1 MLGNFSEEAQ
11 IILNIAKEEMK
22 ELKHPYV
29 GTEHLVLA
37 ILKGKN
43 IVSNKLNNIGINY
56 DLFKTEI
63 INIIGK
69 GTKESKL
76 FLYTPLL
83 KKVIENS
90 IIDSKDSN
98 SGEVG
103 VETIFSSLI
112 EEGEGIAIRIFI
124 KMNVDM
130 DEIYEYFI
138 SKRNKKIKNKRNKKL
153 LIEEIGVNLTDMAA
167 KKELDPVI
175 GREEE
180 VNRMLEILC
189 RRTKNNPILIGDPGV
204 GKTAIVEEL
213 CNLIVANKVPDNLK
227 NKKVISLDMASAVA
241 GTKYRGEFEERIK
254 KVLKEI
260 EEDGDIILFIDE
272 IHTLVG
278 AGGAEGAIDASNILK
293 PSLARGK
300 IKCIGATTTLEYK
313 KFIEK
318 DGALERRFQKIV
330 IEPPKKEKTKEILI
344 KLKPIY
350 EKYHKVKI
358 SENVI
363 DEILKLTEKYIYDR
377 SEPDKSIDILDEVCS
392 RVSIK
397 SNIKKSDID
406 ILNNKLRE
414 LNKIKNDYIIENNLK
429 KAYECRKEEKNILS
443 KINEIQLNTKIKE
456 ENIEVTVKDV
466 ASVISDKTK
475 IPIYE
480 ILQNNAKVIKKIEK
494 SLSNN
499 IIGQE
504 NAVNKLINITKK
516 IKLGYRDN
524 KVYSIMFVGPSGVGK
539 SLLAKI
545 FAEEL
550 VGINNLI
557 RLDMSEYSDSMSVNK
572 IIGSAPGY
580 VGYDDNKNILEEIR
594 NKPNSVILLDEIDKA
609 HPKIIN
615 LLYQILDEGE
625 IKDAKGNTIK
635 FNNNLIIMTT
645 NVGYENNN
653 VGFNIEHENQI
664 LAALKNE
671 FKIAFINRIDGII
684 DFNKLT
690 EENIKKIIKNEL
702 LKIKDKYSKYKINI
716 SNAVIKEI
724 IKLSNYEEFGARKIN
739 KILVSNIENIII
751 DNIIN
756 NKKEINIDTI
766 VLNMQN

>member
-11 IILNIAKEEMK
+11 IVLNNAKEEMK

-37 ILKGKN
+37 ILKEN
-43 IVSNKLNNIGINY
+43 NAVSSKLNNAGISY
-56 DLFKTEI
+56 ESFKAEI

-69 GTKESKL
+69 GSKESEL

-83 KKVIENS
+83 KKIIENA
-90 IIDSKDSN
+90 IVDSKDN
-98 SGEVG
+98 GTGEVG
-103 VETIFSSLI
+103 IETLFSSLI

-124 KMNVDM
+124 KMNIDM
-130 DEIYEYFI
+130 DDIYEYFI
-138 SKRNKKIKNKRNKKL
+138 SKRNKKVKNKRNKKL
-153 LIEEIGVNLTDMAA
+153 LIEEIGVNLTDMAS
-167 KKELDPVI
+167 KNELDPVI

-180 VNRMLEILC
+180 VSRMLEILC
-189 RRTKNNPILIGDPGV
+189 RRTKNNPILIGEPGV

-213 CNLIVANKVPDNLK
+213 CNLIVSNKVPDNLK

-300 IKCIGATTTLEYK
+300 IKCIGATTISEYK

-318 DGALERRFQKIV
+318 DGALERRFQKIIV
-330 IEPPKKEKTKEILI
+330 ESPRKEKTKEILM

-358 SENVI
+358 SENII

-377 SEPDKSIDILDEVCS
+377 NEPDKSIDVLDEVCS
-392 RVSIK
+392 KVSIK
-397 SNIKKSDID
+397 SNNKKSDMD
-406 ILNNKLRE
+406 VLNNKLKE
-414 LNKIKNDYIIENNLK
+414 LNKIKNDYIIENNLEM
-429 KAYECRKEEKNILS
+429 AYEYRKEEKNILS
-443 KINEIQLNTKIKE
+443 QINKLQLNTKNKKTYT
-456 ENIEVTVKDV
+456 EVTVKDV
-466 ASVISDKTK
+466 ANVISTKTK
-475 IPIYE
+475 IPVYE
-480 ILQNNAKVIKKIEK
+480 ILQDNSKIIKKIERD
-494 SLSNN
+494 LSEN

-504 NAVNKLINITKK
+504 KAINNLINITKR
-516 IKLGYRDN
+516 IKLGYKDN
-524 KVYSIMFVGPSGVGK
+524 KVYSLMFVGPSGVGK

-545 FAEEL
+545 YAKEL

-557 RLDMSEYSDSMSVNK
+557 RLDMSEYSDSMSINK

-594 NKPNSVILLDEIDKA
+594 NKPNSVILFDEIDKA
-609 HPKIIN
+609 HHKIIN

-645 NVGYENNN
+645 NVGYENNS

-664 LAALKNE
+664 LSSLKSE
-671 FKIAFINRIDGII
+671 FKVAFINRIDGII
-684 DFNKLT
+684 NFNKLT

-702 LKIKDKYSKYKINI
+702 LKLKNKYSKYKINI
-716 SNAVIKEI
+716 SNNVIKEVI
-724 IKLSNYEEFGARKIN
+724 SLSNYEEFGARKIN
-739 KILVSNIENIII
+739 KIIVSNIENIII
-751 DNIIN
+751 DNILD

-766 VLNMQN
+766 LNIAK

>member
-11 IILNIAKEEMK
+11 IVLNNAKEEMK

-37 ILKGKN
+37 ILKEN
-43 IVSNKLNNIGINY
+43 NAVSSKLNNAGISY
-56 DLFKTEI
+56 ESFKAEI

-69 GTKESKL
+69 GSKESEL

-83 KKVIENS
+83 KKIIENA
-90 IIDSKDSN
+90 IVDSKDN
-98 SGEVG
+98 GTGEVG
-103 VETIFSSLI
+103 IETLFSSLI

-124 KMNVDM
+124 KMNIDM
-130 DEIYEYFI
+130 DDIYEYFI
-138 SKRNKKIKNKRNKKL
+138 SKRNKKVKNKRNKKL
-153 LIEEIGVNLTDMAA
+153 LIEEIGVNLTDMAS
-167 KKELDPVI
+167 KNELDPVI

-180 VNRMLEILC
+180 VSRMLEILC
-189 RRTKNNPILIGDPGV
+189 RRTKNNPILIGEPGV

-213 CNLIVANKVPDNLK
+213 CNLIVSNKVPDNLK

-300 IKCIGATTTLEYK
+300 IKCIGATTISEYK

-318 DGALERRFQKIV
+318 DGALERRFQKIIV
-330 IEPPKKEKTKEILI
+330 ESPRKEKTKEILM

-358 SENVI
+358 SENII

-377 SEPDKSIDILDEVCS
+377 NEPDKSIDVLDEVCS
-392 RVSIK
+392 KVSIK
-397 SNIKKSDID
+397 SNNKKSDMD
-406 ILNNKLRE
+406 VLNNKLKE
-414 LNKIKNDYIIENNLK
+414 LNKIKNDYIIENNLE
-429 KAYECRKEEKNILS
+429 KAYEYRKEEKNILS
-443 KINEIQLNTKIKE
+443 QINKLQLNTKNEKTYT
-456 ENIEVTVKDV
+456 EVTVKDV
-466 ASVISDKTK
+466 ANVISTKTK
-475 IPIYE
+475 IPVYE
-480 ILQNNAKVIKKIEK
+480 ILQDNSKIIKKIERD
-494 SLSNN
+494 LSEN

-504 NAVNKLINITKK
+504 KAINNLINITKR
-516 IKLGYRDN
+516 IKLGYKDN
-524 KVYSIMFVGPSGVGK
+524 KVYSLMFVGPSGVGK

-545 FAEEL
+545 YAKEL

-557 RLDMSEYSDSMSVNK
+557 RLDMSEYSDSMSINK

-594 NKPNSVILLDEIDKA
+594 NKPNSVILFDEIDKA
-609 HPKIIN
+609 HHKIIN

-645 NVGYENNN
+645 NVGYENNS

-664 LAALKNE
+664 LSSLKSE
-671 FKIAFINRIDGII
+671 FKVAFINRIDGII

-702 LKIKDKYSKYKINI
+702 LKLKNKYSKYKINI
-716 SNAVIKEI
+716 SNNVIKEVI
-724 IKLSNYEEFGARKIN
+724 SLSNYEEFGARKIN
-739 KILVSNIENIII
+739 KIIVSNIENIII
-751 DNIIN
+751 DNIID

-766 VLNMQN
+766 LNIAK

>member
-11 IILNIAKEEMK
+11 IVLNNAKEEMK

-37 ILKGKN
+37 ILKEN
-43 IVSNKLNNIGINY
+43 NAVSSKLNNAGISY
-56 DLFKTEI
+56 ESFKAEI

-69 GTKESKL
+69 GSKESEL

-83 KKVIENS
+83 KKIIENA
-90 IIDSKDSN
+90 IVDSKDN
-98 SGEVG
+98 GTGEVG
-103 VETIFSSLI
+103 IETLFSSLI

-124 KMNVDM
+124 KMNIDM
-130 DEIYEYFI
+130 DDIYEYFI
-138 SKRNKKIKNKRNKKL
+138 SKRNKKVKNKRNKKL
-153 LIEEIGVNLTDMAA
+153 LIEEIGVNLTDMAS
-167 KKELDPVI
+167 KNELDPVI

-180 VNRMLEILC
+180 VSRMLEILC
-189 RRTKNNPILIGDPGV
+189 RRTKNNPILIGEPGV
-204 GKTAIVEEL
+204 GKTALVEEL
-213 CNLIVANKVPDNLK
+213 CNLIVSNKVPDNLK

-300 IKCIGATTTLEYK
+300 IKCIGATTISEYK

-318 DGALERRFQKIV
+318 DGALERRFQKIIV
-330 IEPPKKEKTKEILI
+330 ESPRKEKTKEILM

-358 SENVI
+358 SENII

-377 SEPDKSIDILDEVCS
+377 NEPDKSIDVLDEVCS
-392 RVSIK
+392 KVSIK
-397 SNIKKSDID
+397 SNNKKSDMD
-406 ILNNKLRE
+406 VLNNKLKE
-414 LNKIKNDYIIENNLK
+414 LNKIKNDYIIENNLE
-429 KAYECRKEEKNILS
+429 KAYEYRKEEKNILS
-443 KINEIQLNTKIKE
+443 QINKLQLNTKNEKTYT
-456 ENIEVTVKDV
+456 EVTVKDV
-466 ASVISDKTK
+466 ANVISTKTK
-475 IPIYE
+475 IPVYE
-480 ILQNNAKVIKKIEK
+480 ILQDNSKIIKKIERD
-494 SLSNN
+494 LSEN

-504 NAVNKLINITKK
+504 KAINNLINITKR
-516 IKLGYRDN
+516 IKLGYKDN
-524 KVYSIMFVGPSGVGK
+524 KVYSLMFVGPSGVGK

-545 FAEEL
+545 YAKEL

-557 RLDMSEYSDSMSVNK
+557 RLDMSEYSDSMSINK

-594 NKPNSVILLDEIDKA
+594 NKPNSVILFDEIDKA
-609 HPKIIN
+609 HHKIIN

-645 NVGYENNN
+645 NVGYENNS

-664 LAALKNE
+664 LSSLKSE
-671 FKIAFINRIDGII
+671 FKVAFINRIDGII
-684 DFNKLT
+684 NFNKLT

-702 LKIKDKYSKYKINI
+702 VKLKNKYSKYKINI
-716 SNAVIKEI
+716 SNNVIKEI
-724 IKLSNYEEFGARKIN
+724 INLSNYEEFGARKIN
-739 KILVSNIENIII
+739 KIIVSNIENIII
-751 DNIIN
+751 DNILD

-766 VLNMQN
+766 LNIAK

>member
-11 IILNIAKEEMK
+11 IVLNNAKEEMK

-37 ILKGKN
+37 ILKEN
-43 IVSNKLNNIGINY
+43 NAVSSKLNNAGISY
-56 DLFKTEI
+56 ESFKAEI

-69 GTKESKL
+69 GSKESEL

-83 KKVIENS
+83 KKIIENA
-90 IIDSKDSN
+90 IVDSKDN
-98 SGEVG
+98 GTGEVG
-103 VETIFSSLI
+103 IETLFSSLI

-124 KMNVDM
+124 KMNIDM
-130 DEIYEYFI
+130 DDIYEYFI
-138 SKRNKKIKNKRNKKL
+138 SKRNKKVKNKRNKKL
-153 LIEEIGVNLTDMAA
+153 LIEEIGVNLTDMAS
-167 KKELDPVI
+167 KNELDPVI

-180 VNRMLEILC
+180 VSRMLEILC
-189 RRTKNNPILIGDPGV
+189 RRTKNNPILIGEPGV

-213 CNLIVANKVPDNLK
+213 CNLIVSNKVPDNLK

-300 IKCIGATTTLEYK
+300 IKCIGATTISEYK

-318 DGALERRFQKIV
+318 DGALERRFQKIIV
-330 IEPPKKEKTKEILI
+330 ESPRKEKTKEILM

-358 SENVI
+358 SENII

-377 SEPDKSIDILDEVCS
+377 NEPDKSIDVLDEVCS
-392 RVSIK
+392 KVSIK
-397 SNIKKSDID
+397 SNNKKSDMD
-406 ILNNKLRE
+406 VLNNKLKE
-414 LNKIKNDYIIENNLK
+414 LNKIKNDYIIENNLEM
-429 KAYECRKEEKNILS
+429 AYEYRKEEKNILS
-443 KINEIQLNTKIKE
+443 QINKLQLNTKNKKTYT
-456 ENIEVTVKDV
+456 EVTVKDV
-466 ASVISDKTK
+466 ANVISTKTK
-475 IPIYE
+475 IPVYE
-480 ILQNNAKVIKKIEK
+480 ILQDNSKIIKKIERD
-494 SLSNN
+494 LSEN

-504 NAVNKLINITKK
+504 KAINNLINITKR
-516 IKLGYRDN
+516 IKLGYKDN
-524 KVYSIMFVGPSGVGK
+524 KVYSLMFVGPSGVGK

-545 FAEEL
+545 YAKEL

-557 RLDMSEYSDSMSVNK
+557 RLDMSEYSDSMSINK

-609 HPKIIN
+609 HHKIIN

-645 NVGYENNN
+645 NVGYENNS

-664 LAALKNE
+664 LSSLKSE
-671 FKIAFINRIDGII
+671 FKVAFINRIDGII
-684 DFNKLT
+684 NFNKLT

-702 LKIKDKYSKYKINI
+702 VKLKNKYSKYKINI
-716 SNAVIKEI
+716 SNNVIKEI
-724 IKLSNYEEFGARKIN
+724 INLSNYEEFGARKIN
-739 KILVSNIENIII
+739 KIIVSNIENIII
-751 DNIIN
+751 DNIID
-756 NKKEINIDTI
+756 NKKEINVDTI
-766 VLNMQN
+766 LNIAK

>member
-11 IILNIAKEEMK
+11 IVLNNAKEEMK

-37 ILKGKN
+37 ILKEN
-43 IVSNKLNNIGINY
+43 NAVSSKLNNAGISY
-56 DLFKTEI
+56 ESFKAEI

-69 GTKESKL
+69 GSKESEL

-83 KKVIENS
+83 KKIIENA
-90 IIDSKDSN
+90 IVDSKDN
-98 SGEVG
+98 GTGEVG
-103 VETIFSSLI
+103 IETLFSSLI

-124 KMNVDM
+124 KMNIDM
-130 DEIYEYFI
+130 DDIYEYFI
-138 SKRNKKIKNKRNKKL
+138 SKRNKKVKNKRNKKL
-153 LIEEIGVNLTDMAA
+153 LIEEIGVNLTDMAS
-167 KKELDPVI
+167 KNELDPVI

-180 VNRMLEILC
+180 VSRMLEILC
-189 RRTKNNPILIGDPGV
+189 RRTKNNPILIGEPGV
-204 GKTAIVEEL
+204 GKTALVEEL
-213 CNLIVANKVPDNLK
+213 CNLIVSNKVPDNLK

-300 IKCIGATTTLEYK
+300 IKCIGATTISEYK

-318 DGALERRFQKIV
+318 DGALERRFQKIIV
-330 IEPPKKEKTKEILI
+330 ESPRKEKTKEILM

-358 SENVI
+358 SENII

-377 SEPDKSIDILDEVCS
+377 NEPDKSIDVLDEVCS
-392 RVSIK
+392 KVSIK
-397 SNIKKSDID
+397 SNNKKSDMD
-406 ILNNKLRE
+406 VLNNKLKE
-414 LNKIKNDYIIENNLK
+414 LNKIKNDYIIENNLEM
-429 KAYECRKEEKNILS
+429 AYEYRKEEKNILS
-443 KINEIQLNTKIKE
+443 QINKLQLNTKNKKTYT
-456 ENIEVTVKDV
+456 EVTVKDV
-466 ASVISDKTK
+466 ANVISTKTK
-475 IPIYE
+475 IPVYE
-480 ILQNNAKVIKKIEK
+480 ILQDNSKIIKKIERD
-494 SLSNN
+494 LSEN

-504 NAVNKLINITKK
+504 KAINNLINITKR
-516 IKLGYRDN
+516 IKLGYKDN
-524 KVYSIMFVGPSGVGK
+524 KVYSLMFVGPSGVGK

-545 FAEEL
+545 YAKEL

-557 RLDMSEYSDSMSVNK
+557 RLDMSEYSDSMSINK

-645 NVGYENNN
+645 NVGYENNS

-664 LAALKNE
+664 LSSLKSE
-671 FKIAFINRIDGII
+671 FKVAFINRIDGII

-702 LKIKDKYSKYKINI
+702 LKLKNKYSKYKINI
-716 SNAVIKEI
+716 SNNVIKEVI
-724 IKLSNYEEFGARKIN
+724 SLSNYEEFGARKIN
-739 KILVSNIENIII
+739 KIIVSNIENIII
-751 DNIIN
+751 DNIID

-766 VLNMQN
+766 LNIAK

>member
-11 IILNIAKEEMK
+11 IILNNAKEEMK
-22 ELKHPYV
+22 DLKHPYV

-37 ILKGKN
+37 ILKESNG
-43 IVSNKLNNIGINY
+43 ISNKLNDYGVNY
-56 DLFKTEI
+56 SSFKNEI
-63 INIIGK
+63 INVIGK
-69 GTKESKL
+69 GTKETEL

-83 KKVIENS
+83 KKIIENT
-90 IIDSKDSN
+90 IIDSKDNSN
-98 SGEVG
+98 GEVG
-103 VETIFSSLI
+103 IENLFSALI
-112 EEGEGIAIRIFI
+112 EEGEGIAIRIFL
-124 KMNVDM
+124 KMDVDM

-138 SKRNKKIKNKRNKKL
+138 SKKTKKVRNKRNKKL
-153 LIEEIGVNLTDMAA
+153 LIEELGVNLTEKA
-167 KKELDPVI
+167 KNNELDPVI

-180 VNRMLEILC
+180 VSRVLEILC
-189 RRTKNNPILIGDPGV
+189 RRTKNNPILIGEPGV

-213 CNLIVANKVPDNLK
+213 CNLIVSNRVPENLK

-293 PSLARGK
+293 PALARGK
-300 IKCIGATTTLEYK
+300 IKCIGATTISEFK

-318 DGALERRFQKIV
+318 DGALERRFQKIIV
-330 IEPPKKEKTKEILI
+330 DSPSKEKTKNILL
-344 KLKPIY
+344 KLRPIY

-358 SENVI
+358 SDSLI
-363 DEILKLTEKYIYDR
+363 DEILNLTEKYIYDR
-377 SEPDKSIDILDEVCS
+377 NEPDKSIDVLDEVCAK
-392 RVSIK
+392 VSIQNNSNK
-397 SNIKKSDID
+397 SEID
-406 ILNNKLRE
+406 VLNERLRE
-414 LNKIKNDYIIENNLK
+414 LNKLKNDFIIENNLE
-429 KAYECRKEEKNILS
+429 KAYEYRKEEKEILS
-443 KINEIQLNTKIKE
+443 RINELGLNNNDKMEYK
-456 ENIEVTVKDV
+456 EVTIKDV
-466 ASVISDKTK
+466 ANVINIKTK
-475 IPIYE
+475 IPVYE
-480 ILQNNAKVIKKIEK
+480 ILQDNAKIIKNIESK
-494 SLSNN
+494 LKNN

-504 NAVNKLINITKK
+504 NAINKVVNITKR
-516 IKLGYRDN
+516 IKLGYKDN
-524 KVYSIMFVGPSGVGK
+524 KVYSLMFVGPSGVGK
-539 SLLAKI
+539 SFLAKVY
-545 FAEEL
+545 AKEL
-550 VGINNLI
+550 VGGNNFI

-635 FNNNLIIMTT
+635 FNNNVIIMTT
-645 NVGYENNN
+645 NIGYENNC

-664 LAALKNE
+664 LSSLKSE
-671 FKIAFINRIDGII
+671 FKLAFINRIDGII
-684 DFNKLT
+684 DFNRLN
-690 EENIKKIIKNEL
+690 EENIIKIIKNEL
-702 LKIKDKYSKYKINI
+702 LKLKNKYSKYKINI
-716 SNAVIKEI
+716 SNNVIKEI
-724 IKLSNYEEFGARKIN
+724 INLSNYEEFGARKIN
-739 KILVSNIENIII
+739 KIIVSNIENIII
-751 DNIIN
+751 DTIID

-766 VLNMQN
+766 LNNSK

>member
-11 IILNIAKEEMK
+11 IVLNNAKEEMK

-37 ILKGKN
+37 ILKEN
-43 IVSNKLNNIGINY
+43 NAVSSKLNNAGISY
-56 DLFKTEI
+56 ESFKAEI

-69 GTKESKL
+69 GSKESEL

-83 KKVIENS
+83 KKIIENA
-90 IIDSKDSN
+90 IVDSKDN
-98 SGEVG
+98 GTGEVG
-103 VETIFSSLI
+103 IETLFSSLI

-124 KMNVDM
+124 KMNIDM
-130 DEIYEYFI
+130 DDIYEYFI
-138 SKRNKKIKNKRNKKL
+138 SKRNKKVKNKRNKKL
-153 LIEEIGVNLTDMAA
+153 LIEEIGVNLTDMAS
-167 KKELDPVI
+167 KNELDPVI

-180 VNRMLEILC
+180 VSRMLEILC
-189 RRTKNNPILIGDPGV
+189 RRTKNNPILIGEPGV

-213 CNLIVANKVPDNLK
+213 CNLIVSNKVPDNLK

-300 IKCIGATTTLEYK
+300 IKCIGATTISEYK

-318 DGALERRFQKIV
+318 DGALERRFQKIIV
-330 IEPPKKEKTKEILI
+330 ESPRKEKTKEILM

-358 SENVI
+358 SENII

-377 SEPDKSIDILDEVCS
+377 NEPDKSIDVLDEVCS
-392 RVSIK
+392 KVSIK
-397 SNIKKSDID
+397 SNNKKSDMD
-406 ILNNKLRE
+406 VLNNKLKE
-414 LNKIKNDYIIENNLK
+414 LNKIKNDYIIENNLEM
-429 KAYECRKEEKNILS
+429 AYEYRKEEKNILS
-443 KINEIQLNTKIKE
+443 QINKLQLNTKNKKTYT
-456 ENIEVTVKDV
+456 EVTVKDV
-466 ASVISDKTK
+466 ANVISTKTK
-475 IPIYE
+475 IPVYE
-480 ILQNNAKVIKKIEK
+480 ILQDNSKIIKKIERD
-494 SLSNN
+494 LSEN

-504 NAVNKLINITKK
+504 KAINNLINITKR
-516 IKLGYRDN
+516 IKLGYKDN
-524 KVYSIMFVGPSGVGK
+524 KVYSLMFVGPSGVGK

-545 FAEEL
+545 YAKEL

-557 RLDMSEYSDSMSVNK
+557 RLDMSEYSDSMSINK

-645 NVGYENNN
+645 NVGYENNS

-664 LAALKNE
+664 LSSLKSE
-671 FKIAFINRIDGII
+671 FKVAFINRIDGII
-684 DFNKLT
+684 NFNKLT

-702 LKIKDKYSKYKINI
+702 LKLKNKYSKYKINI
-716 SNAVIKEI
+716 SNNVIKEVI
-724 IKLSNYEEFGARKIN
+724 NLSNYEEFGARKKN
-739 KILVSNIENIII
+739 KIIVSNIENIII
-751 DNIIN
+751 DNIID

-766 VLNMQN
+766 LNIAK

>member
-11 IILNIAKEEMK
+11 IVLNNAKEEMK

-37 ILKGKN
+37 ILKEN
-43 IVSNKLNNIGINY
+43 NAVSSKLNNAGISY
-56 DLFKTEI
+56 ESFKAEI

-69 GTKESKL
+69 GSKESEL

-83 KKVIENS
+83 KKIIENA
-90 IIDSKDSN
+90 IVDSKDN
-98 SGEVG
+98 GTGEVG
-103 VETIFSSLI
+103 IETLFSSLI

-124 KMNVDM
+124 KMNIDM
-130 DEIYEYFI
+130 DDIYEYFI
-138 SKRNKKIKNKRNKKL
+138 SKRNKKVKNKRNKKL
-153 LIEEIGVNLTDMAA
+153 LIEEIGVNLTDMAS
-167 KKELDPVI
+167 KNELDPVI

-180 VNRMLEILC
+180 VSRMLEILC
-189 RRTKNNPILIGDPGV
+189 RRTKNNPILIGEPGV

-213 CNLIVANKVPDNLK
+213 CNLIASNKVPDNLK

-300 IKCIGATTTLEYK
+300 IKCIGATTISEYK

-318 DGALERRFQKIV
+318 DGALERRFQKIIV
-330 IEPPKKEKTKEILI
+330 ESPRKEKTKEILM

-358 SENVI
+358 SENII

-377 SEPDKSIDILDEVCS
+377 NEPDKSIDVLDEVCS
-392 RVSIK
+392 KVSIK
-397 SNIKKSDID
+397 SNNKKSDMD
-406 ILNNKLRE
+406 VLNNKLKE
-414 LNKIKNDYIIENNLK
+414 LNKIKNDYIIENNLEM
-429 KAYECRKEEKNILS
+429 AYEYRKEEKNILS
-443 KINEIQLNTKIKE
+443 QINKLQLNTKNKKTYT
-456 ENIEVTVKDV
+456 EVTVKDV
-466 ASVISDKTK
+466 ANVISTKTK
-475 IPIYE
+475 IPVYE
-480 ILQNNAKVIKKIEK
+480 ILQDNSKIIKKIERD
-494 SLSNN
+494 LSEN

-504 NAVNKLINITKK
+504 KAINNLINITKR
-516 IKLGYRDN
+516 IKLGYKDN
-524 KVYSIMFVGPSGVGK
+524 KVYSLMFVGPSGVGK

-545 FAEEL
+545 YAKEL

-557 RLDMSEYSDSMSVNK
+557 RLDMSEYSDSMSINK

-645 NVGYENNN
+645 KVEYKNNS

-664 LAALKNE
+664 LSSLKSE
-671 FKIAFINRIDGII
+671 FKVAFINRIDGII
-684 DFNKLT
+684 NFNKLT

-702 LKIKDKYSKYKINI
+702 VKLKNKYSKYKINI
-716 SNAVIKEI
+716 SNNVIKEVI
-724 IKLSNYEEFGARKIN
+724 SLSNYEEFGARKIN
-739 KILVSNIENIII
+739 KIIVSNIENIII
-751 DNIIN
+751 DNIID

-766 VLNMQN
+766 LNIAK

>member
-11 IILNIAKEEMK
+11 IVLNNAKEEMK

-37 ILKGKN
+37 ILKEN
-43 IVSNKLNNIGINY
+43 NAVSSKLNNAGISY
-56 DLFKTEI
+56 ESFKAEI

-69 GTKESKL
+69 GSKESEL

-83 KKVIENS
+83 KKIIENA
-90 IIDSKDSN
+90 IVDSKDN
-98 SGEVG
+98 GTGEVG
-103 VETIFSSLI
+103 IETLFSSLI

-124 KMNVDM
+124 KMNIDM
-130 DEIYEYFI
+130 DDIYEYFI
-138 SKRNKKIKNKRNKKL
+138 SKRNKKVKNKRNKKL
-153 LIEEIGVNLTDMAA
+153 LIEEIGVNLTDMAS
-167 KKELDPVI
+167 KNELDPVI

-180 VNRMLEILC
+180 VSRMLEILC
-189 RRTKNNPILIGDPGV
+189 RRTKNNPILIGEPGV

-213 CNLIVANKVPDNLK
+213 CNLIVSNKVPDNLK

-300 IKCIGATTTLEYK
+300 IKCIGATTISEYK

-318 DGALERRFQKIV
+318 DGALERRFQKIIV
-330 IEPPKKEKTKEILI
+330 ESPRKEKTKEILM

-358 SENVI
+358 SENII

-377 SEPDKSIDILDEVCS
+377 NEPDKSIDVLDEVCS
-392 RVSIK
+392 KVSIK
-397 SNIKKSDID
+397 SNNKKSDMD
-406 ILNNKLRE
+406 VLNNKLKE
-414 LNKIKNDYIIENNLK
+414 LNKIKNDYIIENNLEM
-429 KAYECRKEEKNILS
+429 AYEYRKEEKNILS
-443 KINEIQLNTKIKE
+443 QINKLQLNTKNKKTYT
-456 ENIEVTVKDV
+456 EVTVKDV
-466 ASVISDKTK
+466 ANVISTKTK
-475 IPIYE
+475 IPVYE
-480 ILQNNAKVIKKIEK
+480 ILQDNSKIIKKIERD
-494 SLSNN
+494 LSEN

-504 NAVNKLINITKK
+504 KAINNLINITKR
-516 IKLGYRDN
+516 IKLGYKDN
-524 KVYSIMFVGPSGVGK
+524 KVYSLMFVGPSGVGK

-545 FAEEL
+545 YAKEL

-557 RLDMSEYSDSMSVNK
+557 RLDMSEYSDSMSINK

-594 NKPNSVILLDEIDKA
+594 NKPNSVILFDEIDKA
-609 HPKIIN
+609 HHKIIN

-645 NVGYENNN
+645 NVGYENNS

-664 LAALKNE
+664 LSSLKSE
-671 FKIAFINRIDGII
+671 FKVAFINRIDGII
-684 DFNKLT
+684 NFNKLT

-702 LKIKDKYSKYKINI
+702 LKLKNKYSKYKINI
-716 SNAVIKEI
+716 SNNVIKEVI
-724 IKLSNYEEFGARKIN
+724 SLSNYEEFGARKIN
-739 KILVSNIENIII
+739 KIIVSNIENIII
-751 DNIIN
+751 DNIID
-756 NKKEINIDTI
+756 NKKEINVDTI
-766 VLNMQN
+766 LNIAK

>member
-11 IILNIAKEEMK
+11 IVLNNAKEEMK

-37 ILKGKN
+37 ILKEN
-43 IVSNKLNNIGINY
+43 NAVSSKLNNAGISY
-56 DLFKTEI
+56 ESFKAEI

-69 GTKESKL
+69 GSKESEL

-83 KKVIENS
+83 KKIIENA
-90 IIDSKDSN
+90 IVDSKDN
-98 SGEVG
+98 GTGEVG
-103 VETIFSSLI
+103 IETLFSSLI

-124 KMNVDM
+124 KMNIDM
-130 DEIYEYFI
+130 DDIYEYFI
-138 SKRNKKIKNKRNKKL
+138 SKRNKKVKNKRNKKL
-153 LIEEIGVNLTDMAA
+153 LIEEIGVNLTDMAS
-167 KKELDPVI
+167 KNELDPVI

-180 VNRMLEILC
+180 VSRMLEILC
-189 RRTKNNPILIGDPGV
+189 RRTKNNPILIGEPGV

-213 CNLIVANKVPDNLK
+213 CNLIVSNKVPDNLK

-300 IKCIGATTTLEYK
+300 IKCIGATTISEYK

-318 DGALERRFQKIV
+318 DGALERRFQKIIV
-330 IEPPKKEKTKEILI
+330 ESPRKEKTKEILM

-358 SENVI
+358 SENII

-377 SEPDKSIDILDEVCS
+377 NEPDKSIDVLDEVCS
-392 RVSIK
+392 KVSIK
-397 SNIKKSDID
+397 SNNKKSDMD
-406 ILNNKLRE
+406 VLNNKLKE
-414 LNKIKNDYIIENNLK
+414 LNKIKNDYIIENNLEM
-429 KAYECRKEEKNILS
+429 AYEYRKEEKNILS
-443 KINEIQLNTKIKE
+443 QINKLQLNTKNKKTYT
-456 ENIEVTVKDV
+456 EVTVKDV
-466 ASVISDKTK
+466 ANVISTKTK
-475 IPIYE
+475 IPVYE
-480 ILQNNAKVIKKIEK
+480 ILQDNSKIIKKIERD
-494 SLSNN
+494 LSEN

-504 NAVNKLINITKK
+504 KAINNLINITKR
-516 IKLGYRDN
+516 IKLGYKDN
-524 KVYSIMFVGPSGVGK
+524 KVYSLMFVGPSGVGK

-545 FAEEL
+545 YAKEL

-557 RLDMSEYSDSMSVNK
+557 RLDMSEYSDSMSINK

-645 NVGYENNN
+645 NVGYKNNS

-664 LAALKNE
+664 LSSLKSE
-671 FKIAFINRIDGII
+671 FKVAFINRIDGII
-684 DFNKLT
+684 NFNKLT

-702 LKIKDKYSKYKINI
+702 LKLKNKYSKYKINI
-716 SNAVIKEI
+716 SNNVIKEVI
-724 IKLSNYEEFGARKIN
+724 SLSNYEEFGARKIN
-739 KILVSNIENIII
+739 KIIVSNIENIII
-751 DNIIN
+751 DNIID
-756 NKKEINIDTI
+756 NKKEINVDTI
-766 VLNMQN
+766 LNIAK

>member
-11 IILNIAKEEMK
+11 IVLNNAKEEMK

-37 ILKGKN
+37 ILKEN
-43 IVSNKLNNIGINY
+43 NAVSSKLNNAGISY
-56 DLFKTEI
+56 ESFKAEI

-69 GTKESKL
+69 GSKESEL

-83 KKVIENS
+83 KKIIENA
-90 IIDSKDSN
+90 IVDSKDN
-98 SGEVG
+98 GTGEVG
-103 VETIFSSLI
+103 IETLFSSLI

-124 KMNVDM
+124 KMNIDM
-130 DEIYEYFI
+130 DDIYEYFI
-138 SKRNKKIKNKRNKKL
+138 SKRNKKVKNKRNKKL
-153 LIEEIGVNLTDMAA
+153 LIEEIGVNLTDMAS
-167 KKELDPVI
+167 KNELDPVI

-180 VNRMLEILC
+180 VSRMLEILC
-189 RRTKNNPILIGDPGV
+189 RRTKNNPILIGEPGV
-204 GKTAIVEEL
+204 GKTALVEEL
-213 CNLIVANKVPDNLK
+213 CNLIVSNKVPDNLK

-300 IKCIGATTTLEYK
+300 IKCIGATTISEYK

-318 DGALERRFQKIV
+318 DGALERRFQKIIV
-330 IEPPKKEKTKEILI
+330 ESPRKEKTKEILM

-358 SENVI
+358 SENII

-377 SEPDKSIDILDEVCS
+377 NEPDKSIDVLDEVCS
-392 RVSIK
+392 KVSIK
-397 SNIKKSDID
+397 SNNKKSDMD
-406 ILNNKLRE
+406 VLNNKLKE
-414 LNKIKNDYIIENNLK
+414 LNKIKNDYIIENNLEM
-429 KAYECRKEEKNILS
+429 AYEYRKEEKNILS
-443 KINEIQLNTKIKE
+443 QINKLLLNTKNKKTYT
-456 ENIEVTVKDV
+456 EVTVKDV
-466 ASVISDKTK
+466 ANVISTKTK
-475 IPIYE
+475 IPVYE
-480 ILQNNAKVIKKIEK
+480 ILQDNSKIIKKIERD
-494 SLSNN
+494 LSEN

-504 NAVNKLINITKK
+504 KAINNLINITKR
-516 IKLGYRDN
+516 IKLGYKDN
-524 KVYSIMFVGPSGVGK
+524 KVYSLMFVGPSGVGK

-545 FAEEL
+545 YAKEL

-557 RLDMSEYSDSMSVNK
+557 RLDMSEYSDSMSINK

-645 NVGYENNN
+645 NVGYENNS

-664 LAALKNE
+664 LSSLKSE
-671 FKIAFINRIDGII
+671 FKVAFINRIDGII
-684 DFNKLT
+684 NFNKLT

-702 LKIKDKYSKYKINI
+702 LKLKNKYSKYKINI
-716 SNAVIKEI
+716 SNNVIKEVI
-724 IKLSNYEEFGARKIN
+724 SLSNYEEFGARKIN
-739 KILVSNIENIII
+739 KIIVSNIENIII
-751 DNIIN
+751 DNILD

-766 VLNMQN
+766 LNIAK

>member
-11 IILNIAKEEMK
+11 IVLNNAKEEMK

-37 ILKGKN
+37 ILKEN
-43 IVSNKLNNIGINY
+43 NAVSSKLNNAGISY
-56 DLFKTEI
+56 ESFKAEI

-69 GTKESKL
+69 GSKESEL

-83 KKVIENS
+83 KKIIENA
-90 IIDSKDSN
+90 IVDSKDN
-98 SGEVG
+98 GTGEVG
-103 VETIFSSLI
+103 IETLFSSLI

-124 KMNVDM
+124 KMNIDM
-130 DEIYEYFI
+130 DDIYEYFI
-138 SKRNKKIKNKRNKKL
+138 SKRNKKVKNKRNKKL
-153 LIEEIGVNLTDMAA
+153 LIEEIGVNLTDMAS
-167 KKELDPVI
+167 KNELDPVI

-180 VNRMLEILC
+180 VSRMLEILC
-189 RRTKNNPILIGDPGV
+189 RRTKNNPILIGEPGV
-204 GKTAIVEEL
+204 GKTALVEEL
-213 CNLIVANKVPDNLK
+213 CNLIVSNKVPDNLK

-293 PSLARGK
+293 PSLARDK
-300 IKCIGATTTLEYK
+300 IKCIGATTISEYK

-318 DGALERRFQKIV
+318 DGALERRFQKIIV
-330 IEPPKKEKTKEILI
+330 ESPRKEKTKEILM

-358 SENVI
+358 SENII

-377 SEPDKSIDILDEVCS
+377 NEPDKSIDVLDEVCS
-392 RVSIK
+392 KVSIK
-397 SNIKKSDID
+397 SNNKKSDMD
-406 ILNNKLRE
+406 VLNNKLKE
-414 LNKIKNDYIIENNLK
+414 LNKIKNDYIIENNLEM
-429 KAYECRKEEKNILS
+429 AYEYRKEEKNILS
-443 KINEIQLNTKIKE
+443 QINKLQLNTKNEKTYT
-456 ENIEVTVKDV
+456 EVTVKDV
-466 ASVISDKTK
+466 ANVISTKTK
-475 IPIYE
+475 IPVYE
-480 ILQNNAKVIKKIEK
+480 ILQDNSKIIKKIERD
-494 SLSNN
+494 LSEN

-504 NAVNKLINITKK
+504 KAINNLINITKR
-516 IKLGYRDN
+516 IKLGYKDN
-524 KVYSIMFVGPSGVGK
+524 KVYSLMFVGPSGVGK

-545 FAEEL
+545 YAKEL

-557 RLDMSEYSDSMSVNK
+557 RLDMSEYSDSMSINK

-645 NVGYENNN
+645 NVGYENNS

-664 LAALKNE
+664 LSSLKSE
-671 FKIAFINRIDGII
+671 FKVAFINRIDGII

-702 LKIKDKYSKYKINI
+702 LKLKNKYSKYKINI
-716 SNAVIKEI
+716 SNNVIKEVI
-724 IKLSNYEEFGARKIN
+724 SLSNYEEFGARKIN
-739 KILVSNIENIII
+739 KIIVSNIENIII
-751 DNIIN
+751 DNIID

-766 VLNMQN
+766 LNIAK

>member
-11 IILNIAKEEMK
+11 IVLNNAKEEMK

-37 ILKGKN
+37 ILKEN
-43 IVSNKLNNIGINY
+43 NAVSSKLNNAGISY
-56 DLFKTEI
+56 ESFKAEI

-69 GTKESKL
+69 GSKESEL

-83 KKVIENS
+83 KKIIENA
-90 IIDSKDSN
+90 IVDSKDN
-98 SGEVG
+98 GTGEVG
-103 VETIFSSLI
+103 IETLFSSLI

-124 KMNVDM
+124 KMNIDM
-130 DEIYEYFI
+130 DDIYEYFI
-138 SKRNKKIKNKRNKKL
+138 SKRNKKVKNKRNKKL
-153 LIEEIGVNLTDMAA
+153 LIEEIGVNLTDMAS
-167 KKELDPVI
+167 KNELDPVI

-180 VNRMLEILC
+180 VSRMLEILC
-189 RRTKNNPILIGDPGV
+189 RRTKNNPILIGEPGV

-213 CNLIVANKVPDNLK
+213 CNLIVSNKVPDNLK

-300 IKCIGATTTLEYK
+300 IKCIGATTISEYK

-318 DGALERRFQKIV
+318 DGALERRFQKIIV
-330 IEPPKKEKTKEILI
+330 ESPRKEKTKEILM

-358 SENVI
+358 SENII

-377 SEPDKSIDILDEVCS
+377 NEPDKSIDVLDEVCS
-392 RVSIK
+392 KVSIK
-397 SNIKKSDID
+397 SNNKKSDMD
-406 ILNNKLRE
+406 VLNNKLKE
-414 LNKIKNDYIIENNLK
+414 LNKIKNDYIIENNLEM
-429 KAYECRKEEKNILS
+429 AYEYRKEEKNILS
-443 KINEIQLNTKIKE
+443 QINKLQLNTKNKKTYT
-456 ENIEVTVKDV
+456 EVTVKDV
-466 ASVISDKTK
+466 ANVISTKTK
-475 IPIYE
+475 IPVYE
-480 ILQNNAKVIKKIEK
+480 ILQDNSKIIKKIERD
-494 SLSNN
+494 LSEN

-504 NAVNKLINITKK
+504 KAINNLINITKR
-516 IKLGYRDN
+516 IKLGYKDN
-524 KVYSIMFVGPSGVGK
+524 KVYSLMFVGPSGVGK

-545 FAEEL
+545 YAKEL

-557 RLDMSEYSDSMSVNK
+557 RLDMSEYSDSMSINK

-645 NVGYENNN
+645 NVGYENNS

-664 LAALKNE
+664 LSSLKSE
-671 FKIAFINRIDGII
+671 FKVAFINRIDGII
-684 DFNKLT
+684 NFNKLT

-702 LKIKDKYSKYKINI
+702 VKLKNKYSKYKINI
-716 SNAVIKEI
+716 SNNVIKEI
-724 IKLSNYEEFGARKIN
+724 INLSNYEEFGARKIN
-739 KILVSNIENIII
+739 KIIVSNIENIII
-751 DNIIN
+751 DNILD

-766 VLNMQN
+766 LNIAK

>member
-11 IILNIAKEEMK
+11 IVLNNAKEEMK

-37 ILKGKN
+37 ILKEN
-43 IVSNKLNNIGINY
+43 NAVSSKLNNAGISY
-56 DLFKTEI
+56 ESFKAEI

-69 GTKESKL
+69 GSKESEL

-83 KKVIENS
+83 KKIIENA
-90 IIDSKDSN
+90 IVDSKDN
-98 SGEVG
+98 GTGEVG
-103 VETIFSSLI
+103 IETLFSSLI

-124 KMNVDM
+124 KMNIDM
-130 DEIYEYFI
+130 DDIYEYFI
-138 SKRNKKIKNKRNKKL
+138 SKRNKKVKNKRNKKL
-153 LIEEIGVNLTDMAA
+153 LIEEIGVNLTDMAS
-167 KKELDPVI
+167 KNELDPVI

-180 VNRMLEILC
+180 VSRMLEILC
-189 RRTKNNPILIGDPGV
+189 RRTKNNPILIGEPGV
-204 GKTAIVEEL
+204 GKTALVEEL
-213 CNLIVANKVPDNLK
+213 CNLIVSNKVPDNLK

-300 IKCIGATTTLEYK
+300 IKCIGATTISEYK

-318 DGALERRFQKIV
+318 DGALERRFQKIIV
-330 IEPPKKEKTKEILI
+330 ESPRKEKTKEILM

-358 SENVI
+358 SENII

-377 SEPDKSIDILDEVCS
+377 NEPDKSIDVLDEVCS
-392 RVSIK
+392 KVSIK
-397 SNIKKSDID
+397 SNNKKSDMD
-406 ILNNKLRE
+406 VLNNKLKE
-414 LNKIKNDYIIENNLK
+414 LNKIKNDYIIENNLEM
-429 KAYECRKEEKNILS
+429 AYEYRKEEKNILS
-443 KINEIQLNTKIKE
+443 QINKLQLNTKNKKTYT
-456 ENIEVTVKDV
+456 EVTVKDV
-466 ASVISDKTK
+466 ANVISTKTK
-475 IPIYE
+475 IPVYE
-480 ILQNNAKVIKKIEK
+480 ILQDNSKIIKKIERD
-494 SLSNN
+494 LSEN

-504 NAVNKLINITKK
+504 KAINNLINITKR
-516 IKLGYRDN
+516 IKLGYKDN
-524 KVYSIMFVGPSGVGK
+524 KVYSLMFVGPSGVGK

-545 FAEEL
+545 YAKEL

-557 RLDMSEYSDSMSVNK
+557 RLDMSEYSDSMSINK

-645 NVGYENNN
+645 NVGYENNS

-664 LAALKNE
+664 LSSLKSE
-671 FKIAFINRIDGII
+671 FKVAFINRIDGII

-702 LKIKDKYSKYKINI
+702 LKLKNKYSKYKINI
-716 SNAVIKEI
+716 SNNVIKEVI
-724 IKLSNYEEFGARKIN
+724 SLSNYEEFDARKIN
-739 KILVSNIENIII
+739 KIIVSNIENIII
-751 DNIIN
+751 DNIID

-766 VLNMQN
+766 LNIAK

>member
-11 IILNIAKEEMK
+11 IVLNNAKEEMK

-37 ILKGKN
+37 ILKEN
-43 IVSNKLNNIGINY
+43 NAVSSKLNNAGISY
-56 DLFKTEI
+56 ESFKAEI

-69 GTKESKL
+69 GSKESEL

-83 KKVIENS
+83 KKIIENA
-90 IIDSKDSN
+90 IVDSKDN
-98 SGEVG
+98 GTGEVG
-103 VETIFSSLI
+103 IETLFSSLI

-124 KMNVDM
+124 KMNIDM
-130 DEIYEYFI
+130 DDIYEYFI
-138 SKRNKKIKNKRNKKL
+138 SKRNKKVKNKRNKKL
-153 LIEEIGVNLTDMAA
+153 LIEEIGVNLTDMAS
-167 KKELDPVI
+167 KNELDPVI

-180 VNRMLEILC
+180 VSRMLEILC
-189 RRTKNNPILIGDPGV
+189 RRTKNNPILIGEPGV

-213 CNLIVANKVPDNLK
+213 CNLIVSNKVPDNLK

-300 IKCIGATTTLEYK
+300 IKCIGATTISEYK

-318 DGALERRFQKIV
+318 DGALERRFQKIIV
-330 IEPPKKEKTKEILI
+330 ESPRKEKTKEILM

-358 SENVI
+358 SENII

-377 SEPDKSIDILDEVCS
+377 NEPDKSIDVLDEVCS
-392 RVSIK
+392 KVSIK
-397 SNIKKSDID
+397 SNNKKSDMD
-406 ILNNKLRE
+406 VLNNKLKE
-414 LNKIKNDYIIENNLK
+414 LNKIKNDYIIENNLEM
-429 KAYECRKEEKNILS
+429 AYEYRKEEKNILS
-443 KINEIQLNTKIKE
+443 QINKLQLNTKNEKTYT
-456 ENIEVTVKDV
+456 EVTVKDV
-466 ASVISDKTK
+466 ANVISTKTK
-475 IPIYE
+475 IPVYE
-480 ILQNNAKVIKKIEK
+480 ILQDNSKIIKKIERD
-494 SLSNN
+494 LSEN

-504 NAVNKLINITKK
+504 KAINNLINITKR
-516 IKLGYRDN
+516 IKLGYKDN
-524 KVYSIMFVGPSGVGK
+524 KVYSLMFVGPSGVGK

-545 FAEEL
+545 YAKEL

-557 RLDMSEYSDSMSVNK
+557 RLDMSEYSDSMSINK

-645 NVGYENNN
+645 NVGYENNS

-664 LAALKNE
+664 LSSLKSE
-671 FKIAFINRIDGII
+671 FKVAFINRIDGII

-702 LKIKDKYSKYKINI
+702 LKLKNKYSKYKINI
-716 SNAVIKEI
+716 SNNVIKEVI
-724 IKLSNYEEFGARKIN
+724 SLSNYEEFGARKIN
-739 KILVSNIENIII
+739 KIIVSNIENIII
-751 DNIIN
+751 DNILD

-766 VLNMQN
+766 LNIAK

>member
-11 IILNIAKEEMK
+11 IVLNNAKEEMK

-37 ILKGKN
+37 ILKEN
-43 IVSNKLNNIGINY
+43 NAVSSKLNNAGISY
-56 DLFKTEI
+56 ESFKAEI

-69 GTKESKL
+69 GSKESEL

-83 KKVIENS
+83 KKIIENA
-90 IIDSKDSN
+90 IVDSKDN
-98 SGEVG
+98 GTGEVG
-103 VETIFSSLI
+103 IETLFSSLI

-124 KMNVDM
+124 KMNIDM
-130 DEIYEYFI
+130 DDIYEYFI
-138 SKRNKKIKNKRNKKL
+138 SKRNKKVKNKRNKKL
-153 LIEEIGVNLTDMAA
+153 LIEEIGVNLTDMAS
-167 KKELDPVI
+167 KNELDPVI

-180 VNRMLEILC
+180 VSRMLEILC
-189 RRTKNNPILIGDPGV
+189 RRTKNNPILIGEPGV

-213 CNLIVANKVPDNLK
+213 CNLIVSNKVPDNLK

-300 IKCIGATTTLEYK
+300 IKCIGATTISEYK

-318 DGALERRFQKIV
+318 DGALERRFQKIIV
-330 IEPPKKEKTKEILI
+330 ESPRKEKTKEILM

-358 SENVI
+358 SENII

-377 SEPDKSIDILDEVCS
+377 NEPDKSIDVLDEVCS
-392 RVSIK
+392 KVSIK
-397 SNIKKSDID
+397 SNNKKSDMD
-406 ILNNKLRE
+406 VLNNKLKE
-414 LNKIKNDYIIENNLK
+414 LNKIKNDYIIENNLEM
-429 KAYECRKEEKNILS
+429 AYEYRKEEKNILS
-443 KINEIQLNTKIKE
+443 QINKLLLNTKNKKTYT
-456 ENIEVTVKDV
+456 EVTVKDV
-466 ASVISDKTK
+466 ANVISTKTK
-475 IPIYE
+475 IPVYE
-480 ILQNNAKVIKKIEK
+480 ILQDNSKIIKKIERD
-494 SLSNN
+494 LSEN

-504 NAVNKLINITKK
+504 KAINNLINITKR
-516 IKLGYRDN
+516 IKLGYKDN
-524 KVYSIMFVGPSGVGK
+524 KVYSLMFVGPSGVGK

-545 FAEEL
+545 YAKEL

-557 RLDMSEYSDSMSVNK
+557 RLDMSEYSDSMSINK

-645 NVGYENNN
+645 NVGYENNS

-664 LAALKNE
+664 LSSLKSE
-671 FKIAFINRIDGII
+671 FKVAFINRIDGII

-702 LKIKDKYSKYKINI
+702 LKLKNKYSKYKINI
-716 SNAVIKEI
+716 SNNVIKEVI
-724 IKLSNYEEFGARKIN
+724 SLSNYEEFGARKIN
-739 KILVSNIENIII
+739 KIIVSNIENIII
-751 DNIIN
+751 DNILD

-766 VLNMQN
+766 LNIAK

>member
-11 IILNIAKEEMK
+11 IVLNNAKEEMK

-37 ILKGKN
+37 ILKEN
-43 IVSNKLNNIGINY
+43 NAVSSKLNNAGISY
-56 DLFKTEI
+56 ESFKAEI

-69 GTKESKL
+69 GSKESEL

-83 KKVIENS
+83 KKIIENA
-90 IIDSKDSN
+90 IVDSKDN
-98 SGEVG
+98 GTGEVG
-103 VETIFSSLI
+103 IETLFSSLI

-124 KMNVDM
+124 KMNIDM
-130 DEIYEYFI
+130 DDIYEYFI
-138 SKRNKKIKNKRNKKL
+138 SKRNKKVKNKRNKKL
-153 LIEEIGVNLTDMAA
+153 LIEEIGVNLTDMAS
-167 KKELDPVI
+167 KNELDPVI

-180 VNRMLEILC
+180 VSRMLEILC
-189 RRTKNNPILIGDPGV
+189 RRTKNNPILIGEPGV
-204 GKTAIVEEL
+204 GKTALVEEL
-213 CNLIVANKVPDNLK
+213 CNLIVSNKVPDNLK

-300 IKCIGATTTLEYK
+300 IKCIGATTISEYK

-318 DGALERRFQKIV
+318 DGALERRFQKIIV
-330 IEPPKKEKTKEILI
+330 ESPRKEKTKEILM

-358 SENVI
+358 SENII

-377 SEPDKSIDILDEVCS
+377 NEPDKSIDVLDEVCS
-392 RVSIK
+392 KVSIK
-397 SNIKKSDID
+397 SNNKKSDMD
-406 ILNNKLRE
+406 VLNNKLKE
-414 LNKIKNDYIIENNLK
+414 LNKIKNDYIIENNLE
-429 KAYECRKEEKNILS
+429 KAYEYRKEEKNILS
-443 KINEIQLNTKIKE
+443 QINKLQLNTKNEKTYT
-456 ENIEVTVKDV
+456 EVTVKDV
-466 ASVISDKTK
+466 ANVISTKTK
-475 IPIYE
+475 IPVYE
-480 ILQNNAKVIKKIEK
+480 ILQDNSKIIKKIERD
-494 SLSNN
+494 LSEN

-504 NAVNKLINITKK
+504 KAINNLINITKR
-516 IKLGYRDN
+516 IKLGYKDN
-524 KVYSIMFVGPSGVGK
+524 KVYSLMFVGPSGVGK

-545 FAEEL
+545 YAKEL

-557 RLDMSEYSDSMSVNK
+557 RLDMSEYSDSMSINK

-594 NKPNSVILLDEIDKA
+594 NKPNSVILFDEIDKA
-609 HPKIIN
+609 HHKIIN

-645 NVGYENNN
+645 NVGYENNS

-664 LAALKNE
+664 LSSLKSE
-671 FKIAFINRIDGII
+671 FKVAFINRIDGII
-684 DFNKLT
+684 NFNKLT

-702 LKIKDKYSKYKINI
+702 VKLKNKYSKYKINI
-716 SNAVIKEI
+716 SNNVIKEI
-724 IKLSNYEEFGARKIN
+724 INLSNYEEFGARKIN
-739 KILVSNIENIII
+739 KIIVSNIENIII
-751 DNIIN
+751 DNIID

-766 VLNMQN
+766 LNIAK

>member
-11 IILNIAKEEMK
+11 IILNNAKEEMK

-37 ILKGKN
+37 ILKEN
-43 IVSNKLNNIGINY
+43 NSVSNKLNNVGISY
-56 DLFKTEI
+56 ESFKEEI

-69 GTKESKL
+69 GSESSEL

-83 KKVIENS
+83 KKIIENA
-90 IIDSKDSN
+90 IIDSKDN
-98 SGEVG
+98 GSGEVG
-103 VETIFSSLI
+103 IETLFSSLI

-124 KMNVDM
+124 KMNINM
-130 DEIYEYFI
+130 DDIYEYFI
-138 SKRNKKIKNKRNKKL
+138 SKKNKKAKNKRNKKL
-153 LIEEIGVNLTDMAA
+153 FIEEIGVNLTEMAS
-167 KKELDPVI
+167 KSELDPVI

-189 RRTKNNPILIGDPGV
+189 RRTKNNPILIGEPGV

-213 CNLIVANKVPDNLK
+213 CNLIVSNKVPDNLK

-260 EEDGDIILFIDE
+260 EDDGDIILFIDE

-300 IKCIGATTTLEYK
+300 IKCIGATTISEYK

-318 DGALERRFQKIV
+318 DGALERRFQKIIV
-330 IEPPKKEKTKEILI
+330 ESPSKEKTKKILL

-358 SENVI
+358 SESVI

-377 SEPDKSIDILDEVCS
+377 NEPDKSIDVLDEVCS
-392 RVSIK
+392 KVNIK
-397 SNIKKSDID
+397 SNNKKSDMD
-406 ILNNKLRE
+406 ILNSKLKE
-414 LNKIKNDYIIENNLK
+414 LNKIKNNYIIENNLEM
-429 KAYECRKEEKNILS
+429 AYEYRKEEKNILS
-443 KINEIQLNTKIKE
+443 RINELQLSSKNK
-456 ENIEVTVKDV
+456 NLYVEVTIEDV
-466 ASVISDKTK
+466 ANVISTKTK
-475 IPIYE
+475 IPVYE
-480 ILQNNAKVIKKIEK
+480 ILQDNSRVIKKIK
-494 SLSNN
+494 QSLCKN
-499 IIGQE
+499 IVGQE
-504 NAVNKLINITKK
+504 KAINELINITKR
-516 IKLGYRDN
+516 IKLGYKDN
-524 KVYSIMFVGPSGVGK
+524 NVYSLMFVGPTGVGK

-545 FAEEL
+545 YAKEM
-550 VGINNLI
+550 VGMNNLI
-557 RLDMSEYSDSMSVNK
+557 RLDMSEYSDSMSINK

-645 NVGYENNN
+645 NVGYENNS
-653 VGFNIEHENQI
+653 VGFKIEHENQI
-664 LAALKNE
+664 LSSLKSE
-671 FKIAFINRIDGII
+671 FKVAFINRIDGII
-684 DFNKLT
+684 DFNILN
-690 EENIKKIIKNEL
+690 EENIKQIIKNKL
-702 LKIKDKYSKYKINI
+702 LKLKNKYSKYKISI
-716 SNAVIKEI
+716 SNNVIKEI
-724 IKLSNYEEFGARKIN
+724 IKLCNYEEFGARKIN
-739 KILVSNIENIII
+739 KIIVSNVENIII

-756 NKKEINIDTI
+756 NKKEISIDTI
-766 VLNMQN
+766 LNKMA

>member
-11 IILNIAKEEMK
+11 IVLNNAKEEMK

-37 ILKGKN
+37 ILKEN
-43 IVSNKLNNIGINY
+43 NAVSSKLNNAGISY
-56 DLFKTEI
+56 ESFKAEI

-69 GTKESKL
+69 GSKESEL

-83 KKVIENS
+83 KKIIENA
-90 IIDSKDSN
+90 IVDSKDN
-98 SGEVG
+98 GTGEVG
-103 VETIFSSLI
+103 IETLFSSLI

-124 KMNVDM
+124 KMNIDM
-130 DEIYEYFI
+130 DDIYEYFI
-138 SKRNKKIKNKRNKKL
+138 SKRNKKVKNKRNKKL
-153 LIEEIGVNLTDMAA
+153 LIEEIGVNLTDMAS
-167 KKELDPVI
+167 KNELDPVI

-180 VNRMLEILC
+180 VSRMLEILC
-189 RRTKNNPILIGDPGV
+189 RRTKNNPILIGEPGV
-204 GKTAIVEEL
+204 GKTALVEEL
-213 CNLIVANKVPDNLK
+213 CNLIVSNKVPDNLK

-300 IKCIGATTTLEYK
+300 IKCIGATTISEYK

-318 DGALERRFQKIV
+318 DGALERRFQKIIV
-330 IEPPKKEKTKEILI
+330 ESPRKEKTKEILM

-358 SENVI
+358 SENII

-377 SEPDKSIDILDEVCS
+377 NEPDKSIDVLDEVCS
-392 RVSIK
+392 KVSIK
-397 SNIKKSDID
+397 SNNKKSDMD
-406 ILNNKLRE
+406 VLNNKLKE
-414 LNKIKNDYIIENNLK
+414 LNKIKNDYIIENNLEM
-429 KAYECRKEEKNILS
+429 AYEYRKEEKNILS
-443 KINEIQLNTKIKE
+443 QINKLQLNTKNEKTYT
-456 ENIEVTVKDV
+456 EVTVKDV
-466 ASVISDKTK
+466 ANVISTKTK
-475 IPIYE
+475 IPVYE
-480 ILQNNAKVIKKIEK
+480 ILQDNSKIIKKIERD
-494 SLSNN
+494 LSEN

-504 NAVNKLINITKK
+504 KAINNLINITKR
-516 IKLGYRDN
+516 IKLGYKDN
-524 KVYSIMFVGPSGVGK
+524 KVYSLMFVGPSGVGK

-545 FAEEL
+545 YAKEL

-557 RLDMSEYSDSMSVNK
+557 RLDMSEYSDSMSINK

-645 NVGYENNN
+645 NVGYENNS

-664 LAALKNE
+664 LSSLKSE
-671 FKIAFINRIDGII
+671 FKVAFINRIDGII
-684 DFNKLT
+684 NFNKLT

-702 LKIKDKYSKYKINI
+702 LKLKNKYSKYKINI
-716 SNAVIKEI
+716 SNNVIKEVI
-724 IKLSNYEEFGARKIN
+724 SLSNYEEFGARKIN
-739 KILVSNIENIII
+739 KIIVSNIENIII
-751 DNIIN
+751 DNILD

-766 VLNMQN
+766 LNIAK

>member
-11 IILNIAKEEMK
+11 IILNNAKEEMK
-22 ELKHPYV
+22 DLKHPYV

-37 ILKGKN
+37 ILKE
-43 IVSNKLNNIGINY
+43 SNGISDKLNDYGVNY
-56 DLFKTEI
+56 SSFKNEI

-69 GTKESKL
+69 GTKETEL

-83 KKVIENS
+83 KKIIENA
-90 IIDSKDSN
+90 IIDSKDNSN
-98 SGEVG
+98 GEVG
-103 VETIFSSLI
+103 IENLFSALI
-112 EEGEGIAIRIFI
+112 EEGEGIAIRIFL
-124 KMNVDM
+124 KMDVDM

-138 SKRNKKIKNKRNKKL
+138 SKKTKKVRNKRNKKL
-153 LIEEIGVNLTDMAA
+153 LIEELGVNLTEKA
-167 KKELDPVI
+167 KNNELDPVI

-180 VNRMLEILC
+180 VSRVLEILC
-189 RRTKNNPILIGDPGV
+189 RRTKNNPILIGEPGV

-213 CNLIVANKVPDNLK
+213 CNLIVSNKVPENLK

-293 PSLARGK
+293 PALARGK
-300 IKCIGATTTLEYK
+300 IKCIGATTISEYK

-318 DGALERRFQKIV
+318 DGALERRFQKIIV
-330 IEPPKKEKTKEILI
+330 DSPSKEKTKNILL
-344 KLKPIY
+344 KLRPIY

-358 SENVI
+358 SDSLI
-363 DEILKLTEKYIYDR
+363 DEILNLTEKYIYNR
-377 SEPDKSIDILDEVCS
+377 NEPDKSIDVLDEVCAK
-392 RVSIK
+392 VSIQNN
-397 SNIKKSDID
+397 SNKNEID
-406 ILNNKLRE
+406 VLNERLRE
-414 LNKIKNDYIIENNLK
+414 LNKLKNDFIIENNLE
-429 KAYECRKEEKNILS
+429 KAYEYRKEEKEILS
-443 KINEIQLNTKIKE
+443 RINELGLNNNKKME
-456 ENIEVTVKDV
+456 YKEVTIKDV
-466 ASVISDKTK
+466 ANVINIKTK
-475 IPIYE
+475 IPVYE
-480 ILQNNAKVIKKIEK
+480 ILQDNAKIIKNIESK
-494 SLSNN
+494 LKNN

-504 NAVNKLINITKK
+504 NAINKLINITKR
-516 IKLGYRDN
+516 IKLGYKDN
-524 KVYSIMFVGPSGVGK
+524 KVYSLMFVGPSGVGK
-539 SLLAKI
+539 SFLAKVY
-545 FAEEL
+545 AKEL
-550 VGINNLI
+550 VGGNNFI

-635 FNNNLIIMTT
+635 FNNNVIIMTT
-645 NVGYENNN
+645 NIGYENNC

-664 LAALKNE
+664 LSSLKSE
-671 FKIAFINRIDGII
+671 FKLPFINRIDGII
-684 DFNKLT
+684 DFNRLN
-690 EENIKKIIKNEL
+690 EENIIKIIKNEL
-702 LKIKDKYSKYKINI
+702 LKLKNKYLKYKINI
-716 SNAVIKEI
+716 SNNVIKEI
-724 IKLSNYEEFGARKIN
+724 INLSNYEEFGARKIN
-739 KILVSNIENIII
+739 KIIVSNIENIII
-751 DNIIN
+751 DTIID

-766 VLNMQN
+766 LNNSK

>member
-11 IILNIAKEEMK
+11 IVLNNAKEEMK

-37 ILKGKN
+37 ILKEN
-43 IVSNKLNNIGINY
+43 NAVSSKLNNAGISY
-56 DLFKTEI
+56 ESFKAEI

-69 GTKESKL
+69 GSKESEL

-83 KKVIENS
+83 KKIIENA
-90 IIDSKDSN
+90 IVDSKDN
-98 SGEVG
+98 GTGEVG
-103 VETIFSSLI
+103 IETLFSSLI

-124 KMNVDM
+124 KMNIDM
-130 DEIYEYFI
+130 DDIYEYFI
-138 SKRNKKIKNKRNKKL
+138 SKRNKKVKNKRNKKL
-153 LIEEIGVNLTDMAA
+153 LIEEIGVNLTDMAS
-167 KKELDPVI
+167 KNELDPVI

-180 VNRMLEILC
+180 VSRMLEILC
-189 RRTKNNPILIGDPGV
+189 RRTKNNPILIGEPGV

-213 CNLIVANKVPDNLK
+213 CNLIVSNKVPDNLK

-300 IKCIGATTTLEYK
+300 IKCIGATTISEYK

-318 DGALERRFQKIV
+318 DGALERRFQKIIV
-330 IEPPKKEKTKEILI
+330 ESPRKEKTKEILM

-358 SENVI
+358 SENII

-377 SEPDKSIDILDEVCS
+377 NEPDKSIDVLDEVCS
-392 RVSIK
+392 KVSIK
-397 SNIKKSDID
+397 SNNKKSDMD
-406 ILNNKLRE
+406 VLNNKLKE
-414 LNKIKNDYIIENNLK
+414 LNKIKNDYIIENNLEM
-429 KAYECRKEEKNILS
+429 AYEYRKEEKNILS
-443 KINEIQLNTKIKE
+443 QINKLQLNTKNKKTYT
-456 ENIEVTVKDV
+456 EVTVKDV
-466 ASVISDKTK
+466 ANVISTKTK
-475 IPIYE
+475 IPVYE
-480 ILQNNAKVIKKIEK
+480 ILQDNSKIIKKIERD
-494 SLSNN
+494 LRET

-504 NAVNKLINITKK
+504 KAINNLINITKR
-516 IKLGYRDN
+516 IKLGYKDN
-524 KVYSIMFVGPSGVGK
+524 KVYSLMFVGPSGVGK

-545 FAEEL
+545 YAKEL

-557 RLDMSEYSDSMSVNK
+557 RLDMSEYSDSMSINK

-645 NVGYENNN
+645 NVGYKNNS

-664 LAALKNE
+664 LSSLKSE
-671 FKIAFINRIDGII
+671 FKVAFINRIDGII
-684 DFNKLT
+684 NFNKLT

-702 LKIKDKYSKYKINI
+702 LKLKNKYSKYKINI
-716 SNAVIKEI
+716 SNNIIKEVI
-724 IKLSNYEEFGARKIN
+724 SLSNYEEFGARKIN
-739 KILVSNIENIII
+739 KIIVSNIENIII
-751 DNIIN
+751 DNIID
-756 NKKEINIDTI
+756 NKKEINVDTI
-766 VLNMQN
+766 LNIAK

>member
-11 IILNIAKEEMK
+11 IVLNNAKEEMK

-37 ILKGKN
+37 ILKEN
-43 IVSNKLNNIGINY
+43 NAVSSKLNNAGISY
-56 DLFKTEI
+56 ESFKAEI

-69 GTKESKL
+69 GSKESEL

-83 KKVIENS
+83 KKIIENA
-90 IIDSKDSN
+90 IVDSKDN
-98 SGEVG
+98 GTGEVG
-103 VETIFSSLI
+103 IETLFSSLI

-124 KMNVDM
+124 KMNIDM
-130 DEIYEYFI
+130 DDIYEYFI
-138 SKRNKKIKNKRNKKL
+138 SKRNKKVKNKRNKKL
-153 LIEEIGVNLTDMAA
+153 LIEEIGVNLTDMAS
-167 KKELDPVI
+167 KNELDPVI

-180 VNRMLEILC
+180 VSRMLEILC
-189 RRTKNNPILIGDPGV
+189 RRTKNNPILIGEPGV

-213 CNLIVANKVPDNLK
+213 CNLIASNKVPDNLK

-300 IKCIGATTTLEYK
+300 IKCIGATTISEYK

-318 DGALERRFQKIV
+318 DGALERRFQKIIV
-330 IEPPKKEKTKEILI
+330 ESPRKEKTKEILM

-358 SENVI
+358 SENII

-377 SEPDKSIDILDEVCS
+377 NEPDKSIDVLDEVCS
-392 RVSIK
+392 KVSIK
-397 SNIKKSDID
+397 SNNKKSDMD
-406 ILNNKLRE
+406 VLNNKLKE
-414 LNKIKNDYIIENNLK
+414 LNKIKNDYIIENNLEM
-429 KAYECRKEEKNILS
+429 AYEYRKEEKNILS
-443 KINEIQLNTKIKE
+443 QINKLQLNTKNKKTYT
-456 ENIEVTVKDV
+456 EVTVKDV
-466 ASVISDKTK
+466 ANVISTKTK
-475 IPIYE
+475 IPVYE
-480 ILQNNAKVIKKIEK
+480 ILQDNSKIIKKIERD
-494 SLSNN
+494 LSEN

-504 NAVNKLINITKK
+504 KAINNLINITKR
-516 IKLGYRDN
+516 IKLGYKDN
-524 KVYSIMFVGPSGVGK
+524 KVYSLMFVGPSGVGK

-545 FAEEL
+545 YAKEL

-557 RLDMSEYSDSMSVNK
+557 RLDMSEYSDSMSINK

-645 NVGYENNN
+645 NVGYENNS

-664 LAALKNE
+664 LSSLKSE
-671 FKIAFINRIDGII
+671 FKVAFINRIDGII
-684 DFNKLT
+684 NFNKLT

-702 LKIKDKYSKYKINI
+702 VKLKNKYSKYKINI
-716 SNAVIKEI
+716 SNNVIKEVI
-724 IKLSNYEEFGARKIN
+724 SLSNYEEFGARKIN
-739 KILVSNIENIII
+739 KIIVSNIENIII
-751 DNIIN
+751 DNIID

-766 VLNMQN
+766 LNIAK

>member
-11 IILNIAKEEMK
+11 IILNNAKEEMK
-22 ELKHPYV
+22 DLKHPYV

-37 ILKGKN
+37 ILKESNG
-43 IVSNKLNNIGINY
+43 ISNKLNNYGVNY
-56 DLFKTEI
+56 SSFKNEI
-63 INIIGK
+63 INVIGK
-69 GTKESKL
+69 GTKETEL

-83 KKVIENS
+83 KKIIENA
-90 IIDSKDSN
+90 IIDSKDNSN
-98 SGEVG
+98 GEVG
-103 VETIFSSLI
+103 IENLFSALI
-112 EEGEGIAIRIFI
+112 EEGEGIAIRIFL
-124 KMNVDM
+124 KMDVDM

-138 SKRNKKIKNKRNKKL
+138 SKKTKKVRNKRNKKL
-153 LIEEIGVNLTDMAA
+153 LIEELGVNLTEKA
-167 KKELDPVI
+167 KNNELDPVI

-180 VNRMLEILC
+180 VSRVLEILC
-189 RRTKNNPILIGDPGV
+189 RRTKNNPILIGEPGV

-213 CNLIVANKVPDNLK
+213 CNLIVSNRVPENLK

-293 PSLARGK
+293 PALARGK
-300 IKCIGATTTLEYK
+300 IKCIGATTISEFK

-318 DGALERRFQKIV
+318 DGALERRFQKIIV
-330 IEPPKKEKTKEILI
+330 DSPSKEKTKNILL
-344 KLKPIY
+344 KLRPIY

-358 SENVI
+358 SDSLI
-363 DEILKLTEKYIYDR
+363 DEILNLTEKYIYDR
-377 SEPDKSIDILDEVCS
+377 NEPDKSIDVLDEVCAK
-392 RVSIK
+392 VSIQNNSNK
-397 SNIKKSDID
+397 SEID
-406 ILNNKLRE
+406 VLNERLRE
-414 LNKIKNDYIIENNLK
+414 LNKLKNDFIIENNLE
-429 KAYECRKEEKNILS
+429 KAYEYRKEEKEILS
-443 KINEIQLNTKIKE
+443 RINELGLNNNDKMEYK
-456 ENIEVTVKDV
+456 EVTIKDV
-466 ASVISDKTK
+466 ANVINIKTK
-475 IPIYE
+475 IPVYE
-480 ILQNNAKVIKKIEK
+480 ILQDNAKIIKNIESK
-494 SLSNN
+494 LKNN

-504 NAVNKLINITKK
+504 NAINKVVNITKR
-516 IKLGYRDN
+516 IKLGYKDN
-524 KVYSIMFVGPSGVGK
+524 KVYSLMFVGPSGVGK
-539 SLLAKI
+539 SFLAKVY
-545 FAEEL
+545 AKEL
-550 VGINNLI
+550 VGGNNFI

-635 FNNNLIIMTT
+635 FNNNVIIMTT
-645 NVGYENNN
+645 NIGYENNC

-664 LAALKNE
+664 LSSLKSE
-671 FKIAFINRIDGII
+671 FKLAFINRIDGII
-684 DFNKLT
+684 DFNRLN
-690 EENIKKIIKNEL
+690 EENIIKIIKNEL
-702 LKIKDKYSKYKINI
+702 LKLKNKYSKYKINI
-716 SNAVIKEI
+716 SNNVIKEI
-724 IKLSNYEEFGARKIN
+724 INLSNYEEFGARKIN
-739 KILVSNIENIII
+739 KIIVSNIENIII
-751 DNIIN
+751 DTIID

-766 VLNMQN
+766 LNNSK

>member
-11 IILNIAKEEMK
+11 IVLNNAKEEMK

-37 ILKGKN
+37 ILKEN
-43 IVSNKLNNIGINY
+43 NAVSRKLNNAGISY
-56 DLFKTEI
+56 ESFKAEI

-69 GTKESKL
+69 GSKESEL

-83 KKVIENS
+83 KKIIENA
-90 IIDSKDSN
+90 IVDSKDN
-98 SGEVG
+98 GTGEVG
-103 VETIFSSLI
+103 IETLFSSLI

-124 KMNVDM
+124 KMNIDM
-130 DEIYEYFI
+130 DDIYEYFI
-138 SKRNKKIKNKRNKKL
+138 SKRNKKVKNKRNKKL
-153 LIEEIGVNLTDMAA
+153 LIEEIGVNLTDMAS
-167 KKELDPVI
+167 KNELDPVI

-180 VNRMLEILC
+180 VSRMLEILC
-189 RRTKNNPILIGDPGV
+189 RRTKNNPILIGEPGV

-213 CNLIVANKVPDNLK
+213 CNLIVSNKVPDNLK

-300 IKCIGATTTLEYK
+300 IKCIGATTISEYK

-318 DGALERRFQKIV
+318 DGALERRFQKIIV
-330 IEPPKKEKTKEILI
+330 ESPRKEKTKEILM

-358 SENVI
+358 SENII

-377 SEPDKSIDILDEVCS
+377 NEPDKSIDVLDEVCS
-392 RVSIK
+392 KVSIK
-397 SNIKKSDID
+397 SNNKKSDMD
-406 ILNNKLRE
+406 VLNNKLKE
-414 LNKIKNDYIIENNLK
+414 LNKIKNDYIIENNLEM
-429 KAYECRKEEKNILS
+429 AYEYRKEEKNILS
-443 KINEIQLNTKIKE
+443 QINKLQLNTKNKKTYT
-456 ENIEVTVKDV
+456 EVTVKDV
-466 ASVISDKTK
+466 ANVISTKTK
-475 IPIYE
+475 IPVYE
-480 ILQNNAKVIKKIEK
+480 ILQDNSKIIKKIERD
-494 SLSNN
+494 LSEN

-504 NAVNKLINITKK
+504 KAINNLINITKR
-516 IKLGYRDN
+516 IKLGYKDN
-524 KVYSIMFVGPSGVGK
+524 KVYSLMFVGPSGVGK

-545 FAEEL
+545 YAKEL

-557 RLDMSEYSDSMSVNK
+557 RLDMSEYSDSMSINK

-645 NVGYENNN
+645 NVGYENNS

-664 LAALKNE
+664 LSSLKSE
-671 FKIAFINRIDGII
+671 FKVAFINRIDGII
-684 DFNKLT
+684 NFNKLT

-702 LKIKDKYSKYKINI
+702 LKLKNKYSKYKINI
-716 SNAVIKEI
+716 SNNVIKEVI
-724 IKLSNYEEFGARKIN
+724 SLSNYEEFGARKIN
-739 KILVSNIENIII
+739 KIIVSNIENIII
-751 DNIIN
+751 DNIID

-766 VLNMQN
+766 LNIAK

>member
-11 IILNIAKEEMK
+11 IVLNNAKEEMK

-37 ILKGKN
+37 ILKEN
-43 IVSNKLNNIGINY
+43 NAVSSKLNNAGISY
-56 DLFKTEI
+56 ESFKAEI

-69 GTKESKL
+69 GSKESEL

-83 KKVIENS
+83 KKIIENA
-90 IIDSKDSN
+90 IVDSKDN
-98 SGEVG
+98 GTGEVG
-103 VETIFSSLI
+103 IETLFSSLI

-124 KMNVDM
+124 KMNIDM
-130 DEIYEYFI
+130 DDIYEYFI
-138 SKRNKKIKNKRNKKL
+138 SKRNKKVKNKRNKKL
-153 LIEEIGVNLTDMAA
+153 LIEEIGVNLTDMAS
-167 KKELDPVI
+167 KNELDPVI

-180 VNRMLEILC
+180 VSRMLEILC
-189 RRTKNNPILIGDPGV
+189 RRTKNNPILIGEPGV

-213 CNLIVANKVPDNLK
+213 CNLIVSNKVPDNLK

-300 IKCIGATTTLEYK
+300 IKCIGATTISEYK

-318 DGALERRFQKIV
+318 DGALERRFQKIIV
-330 IEPPKKEKTKEILI
+330 ESPRKEKTKEILM

-358 SENVI
+358 SENII

-377 SEPDKSIDILDEVCS
+377 NEPDKSIDVLDEVCS
-392 RVSIK
+392 KVSIK
-397 SNIKKSDID
+397 SNNKKSDMD
-406 ILNNKLRE
+406 VLNNKLKE
-414 LNKIKNDYIIENNLK
+414 LNKIKNDYIIENNLEM
-429 KAYECRKEEKNILS
+429 AYEYRKEEKNILS
-443 KINEIQLNTKIKE
+443 QINKLQLNTKNKKTYT
-456 ENIEVTVKDV
+456 EVTVKDV
-466 ASVISDKTK
+466 ANVISTKTK
-475 IPIYE
+475 IPVYE
-480 ILQNNAKVIKKIEK
+480 ILQDNSKIIKKIERD
-494 SLSNN
+494 LSEN

-504 NAVNKLINITKK
+504 KAINNLINITKR
-516 IKLGYRDN
+516 IKLGYKDN
-524 KVYSIMFVGPSGVGK
+524 KVYSLMFVGPSGVGK

-545 FAEEL
+545 YAKEL

-557 RLDMSEYSDSMSVNK
+557 RLDMSEYSDSMSINK

-645 NVGYENNN
+645 NVGYENNS

-664 LAALKNE
+664 LSSLKSE
-671 FKIAFINRIDGII
+671 FKVAFINRIDGII
-684 DFNKLT
+684 NFNKLT

-702 LKIKDKYSKYKINI
+702 LKLKNKYSKYKINI
-716 SNAVIKEI
+716 SNNVIKEVI
-724 IKLSNYEEFGARKIN
+724 SLSNYEEFGARKIN
-739 KILVSNIENIII
+739 KIIVSNIENIII
-751 DNIIN
+751 DNIID
-756 NKKEINIDTI
+756 NKKEINVDTI
-766 VLNMQN
+766 LNIAK